1 MIRKLLATA
10 TLAMLGLLWLPAMAS
25 AAAPAYPAPP
35 VTPESTVPA
44 VVDAVSTAPEISSR
58 TTDTVASLATTGAG
72 FNVGLT
78 VWIGVA
84 VLVVGVGLLLAGRR
98 SRKSGAQG

>member
-10 TLAMLGLLWLPAMAS
+10 TLAVLGLLWLPAMAS

-35 VTPESTVPA
+35 VAPESTVPA

-58 TTDTVASLATTGAG
+58 TTDTMASLASTGAG

-78 VWIGVA
+78 VWIAVA
-84 VLVVGVGLLLAGRR
+84 VLVVGVGLVLAPRR
-98 SRKSGAQG
+98 SRKSGAEG

>member
-10 TLAMLGLLWLPAMAS
+10 TLAVLGLLWLPAMAS
-25 AAAPAYPAPP
+25 AAAPSYPAPP

-58 TTDTVASLATTGAG
+58 TTDSVASLASTGAG

-78 VWIGVA
+78 VWIAVA
-84 VLVVGVGLLLAGRR
+84 VLVVGVGLVLAGRR
-98 SRKSGAQG
+98 SRKSGAEG